1 MNWEEATLKEE
12 TLVMKQF
19 LQPNNRGWLG
29 LGVAV
34 DTWTD

>member
-12 TLVMKQF
+12 TLVKKQF
-19 LQPNNRGWLG
+19 LQPNNSRWLG